1 MPLTPLDIHNKEF
14 GRRLRGY
21 DEDEVNEFLDQV
33 IKDYEALIRE
43 NKELQNQVLGLQE
56 KLNHFAN
63 IEETLSKTIIVAQEA
78 ADEVKNNS
86 KKEAQLIIKE
96 AEKNADRIIN
106 EALSKSRKVALEV
119 EELKKQAS
127 IYRMRFR
134 TLVEA
139 QLELLSQD
147 GWESLEG
154 GSLLQRESRDG
165 REQREGGESRLSR
178 ERESREVREALE
190 RE

>member
-14 GRRLRGY
+14 GRSFRGY

-43 NKELQNQVLGLQE
+43 NKEMQTQILTLQE
-56 KLNHFAN
+56 RLDHFSN

-78 ADEVKNNS
+78 ADEVKNNA
-86 KKEAQLIIKE
+86 KKEAQLILKE

-106 EALSKSRKVALEV
+106 ESLTRSRKIALEI

-127 IYRMRFR
+127 IYRTRFR
-134 TLVEA
+134 TLLEA
-139 QLELLSQD
+139 QLELLHNEGWSSLQMD
-147 GWESLEG
+147 GNEE
-154 GSLLQRESRDG
+154 
-165 REQREGGESRLSR
+165 
-178 ERESREVREALE
+178 
-190 RE
+190 

>member
-33 IKDYEALIRE
+33 IKDYESIIRE
-43 NKELQNQVLGLQE
+43 NKELQNQVLALQE

-86 KKEAQLIIKE
+86 KKRSA
-96 AEKNADRIIN
+96 A
-106 EALSKSRKVALEV
+106 
-119 EELKKQAS
+119 
-127 IYRMRFR
+127 YH
-134 TLVEA
+134 
-139 QLELLSQD
+139 
-147 GWESLEG
+147 
-154 GSLLQRESRDG
+154 
-165 REQREGGESRLSR
+165 
-178 ERESREVREALE
+178 
-190 RE
+190 